1 MDLFIGLLMSSDK
14 PNEFKLNIKPWT
26 LGVWGF
32 LFALDIYKKK
42 VIFYYERQTTKAIQ
56 LPHEV

>member
-1 MDLFIGLLMSSDK
+1 MFVLTVSYTGASTSSDK
-14 PNEFKLNIKPWT
+14 SNEFKLNIKPWT

-42 VIFYYERQTTKAIQ
+42 VIFYYESSTTEII
-56 LPHEV
+56 